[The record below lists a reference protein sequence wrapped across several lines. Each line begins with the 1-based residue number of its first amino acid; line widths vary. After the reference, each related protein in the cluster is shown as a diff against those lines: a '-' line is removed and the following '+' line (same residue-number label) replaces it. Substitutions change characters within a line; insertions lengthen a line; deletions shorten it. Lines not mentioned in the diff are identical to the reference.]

1 MKEFKSVSVKNFF
14 SYGQQEQTL
23 VLSGKDLWNINGPNG
38 KGKTTLCV
46 EAITFAIYGKH
57 REDKIDDCV
66 NRDMG
71 GNCKVSLEFIGD
83 DDETYK
89 IIRYRKHDTHGNAV
103 YLFKG
108 DKDISKKNAKDTD
121 QDIQDLIGM
130 PYIAFIN
137 STIFSSELYSNFLT
151 AKNSD
156 RLVIF
161 ENILSLKE
169 ITIFYTE
176 IKKVLKELAETE
188 EEANVHYSSA
198 KSALDVL
205 KQQLEDYNN
214 NAKSKLLE
222 LKSEKENASKDI
234 EKAEK
239 ALEELRALDIEKEKG
254 KLSNNSLKKEYE
266 KQIFEKNKLIEEETV
281 SKPTEEIEIVSK
293 YKDFDFEANGLKEQK
308 YNEALETMKTR
319 KEGYEKAKTQIDAAE
334 KDLNT
339 ATKNLG
345 NSESELKKQKKD
357 LESIK
362 SAICPYCGQKM
373 DEEET
378 QKKKDIVIKKISELE
393 EDVKDFEKE
402 IKEINLNLSEFR
414 ETYNSL
420 IGDYN
425 RIKDSLNKDFEAN
438 NDLLFEKF
446 NSAKKIVEKYKKEYD
461 ESSSRI
467 TKYNLEID
475 ELKNKINTLEISP
488 YSEDYLNSVSEKIK
502 EQEDIISKAKITIAT
517 VDGSVKSAYDKKFVE
532 KLKKDITDKETAA
545 AEEKEKLNSI
555 LDDIHHFEY
564 LGECCSNKSGGFKKF
579 FINEMIPLF
588 NENVNKFLPF
598 FFGDKNVEITFDRD
612 LNDSIKMDGKDVTFS
627 SFSRGQKTR
636 AEIAVAFAL
645 FNLSRV
651 FFSNKSGLLVVDE
664 LLDNGLDEFGIKS
677 AISILESFAQEAK
690 VFVVSHNNNVKD
702 NINNVI
708 EIKTDENG
716 FSYIK

>member
-334 KDLNT
+334 KDLNA

-345 NSESELKKQKKD
+345 NSESELEKQKKD

>member
-66 NRDMG
+66 NRNMG
-71 GNCKVSLEFIGD
+71 GNCKVSLEFVGN

-222 LKSEKENASKDI
+222 LKSEKEKASKDI

-345 NSESELKKQKKD
+345 NSESELEKQKKD

-488 YSEDYLNSVSEKIK
+488 YTEDYLNSVSEKIK

-532 KLKKDITDKETAA
+532 KLKKDIADKETAA
-545 AEEKEKLNSI
+545 AEEKEKLNSV

>member
-137 STIFSSELYSNFLT
+137 STIFSSELYSNFLK

-345 NSESELKKQKKD
+345 NSESELEKQKKD

-488 YSEDYLNSVSEKIK
+488 YTEDYLNSVSEKIK

-532 KLKKDITDKETAA
+532 KLKKDIADKETAA
-545 AEEKEKLNSI
+545 AEEKEKLNSV

>member
-345 NSESELKKQKKD
+345 NSESELEKQKKD

-378 QKKKDIVIKKISELE
+378 QKKKDVVIKKISELE

-488 YSEDYLNSVSEKIK
+488 YTEDYLNSVSEKIK

-532 KLKKDITDKETAA
+532 KLKKDIADKETAA
-545 AEEKEKLNSI
+545 AEEKEKLNSV

>member
-71 GNCKVSLEFIGD
+71 GNCKVSLEFVGD

-345 NSESELKKQKKD
+345 NSESELEKQKKD

-488 YSEDYLNSVSEKIK
+488 YTEDYLNSVSEKIK

-532 KLKKDITDKETAA
+532 KLKKDIADKETAA
-545 AEEKEKLNSI
+545 AEEKEKLNSV

>member
-71 GNCKVSLEFIGD
+71 GNCKVSLEFVGD

-205 KQQLEDYNN
+205 KQQLEDYNS

-281 SKPTEEIEIVSK
+281 SKPIEEIEIVSK

-345 NSESELKKQKKD
+345 NSESELEKQKKD

-488 YSEDYLNSVSEKIK
+488 YTEDYLNSVSEKIK

-545 AEEKEKLNSI
+545 AEEKEKLNSV

>member
-467 TKYNLEID
+467 
-475 ELKNKINTLEISP
+475 KNS
-488 YSEDYLNSVSEKIK
+488 
-502 EQEDIISKAKITIAT
+502 
-517 VDGSVKSAYDKKFVE
+517 
-532 KLKKDITDKETAA
+532 
-545 AEEKEKLNSI
+545 
-555 LDDIHHFEY
+555 
-564 LGECCSNKSGGFKKF
+564 
-579 FINEMIPLF
+579 
-588 NENVNKFLPF
+588 
-598 FFGDKNVEITFDRD
+598 
-612 LNDSIKMDGKDVTFS
+612 
-627 SFSRGQKTR
+627 
-636 AEIAVAFAL
+636 
-645 FNLSRV
+645 
-651 FFSNKSGLLVVDE
+651 
-664 LLDNGLDEFGIKS
+664 
-677 AISILESFAQEAK
+677 
-690 VFVVSHNNNVKD
+690 
-702 NINNVI
+702 
-708 EIKTDENG
+708 
-716 FSYIK
+716 

>member
-214 NAKSKLLE
+214 NAKFKLLE

-239 ALEELRALDIEKEKG
+239 ILEELRALDIEKEKG

-293 YKDFDFEANGLKEQK
+293 YKDFDFKANGLKEQK

-345 NSESELKKQKKD
+345 NSESELEKQKKD

-414 ETYNSL
+414 ETYNNL

-467 TKYNLEID
+467 AKYNLEID

-488 YSEDYLNSVSEKIK
+488 YTEDYLNSVSEKIK

-545 AEEKEKLNSI
+545 AEEKEKLNSV

>member
-71 GNCKVSLEFIGD
+71 GNCKVSLEFVGD

-176 IKKVLKELAETE
+176 IKKVLKELAGAE

-222 LKSEKENASKDI
+222 LKSKKENASKDI

-293 YKDFDFEANGLKEQK
+293 YKDFDFEENGLKEQK

-345 NSESELKKQKKD
+345 NSESELEKQKKD

-488 YSEDYLNSVSEKIK
+488 YTEDYLNSVSEKIK

-545 AEEKEKLNSI
+545 AEEKEKLNSV

-598 FFGDKNVEITFDRD
+598 FFGDKNVEIAFDRD